1 MKRVLIKDI
10 ASKAGVVPSTVSL
23 VLNGKAKEMRIS
35 DSIAEK
41 IKAVAEAEGYLPNS
55 IAVSLRTGKSKILG
69 LIVEDIS
76 NVFFA
81 SLAKI
86 IEEEAN
92 SLGYKVLYCST
103 ENDTQKGTELIKML
117 SQTQVDGY
125 IITPS
130 PGMEN
135 ALKQLVIHKKPLVLM
150 DRYCPGLDVAHVLVN
165 NSEGI
170 KLGMQYLYDKGYKK
184 IAFVTIDLEQVQMQ
198 ERREGYLAFLQEKNI
213 PVRNEWIYKVA
224 YHYDREQ
231 AVAQLA
237 EFISSQSFEAVFF
250 ATNYLGTIGLESIKN
265 LKIKIPKDLA
275 VICFDDN
282 DLFRL
287 HDPGITIVQ
296 QPIMHIAKTAVSLLM
311 EQVNGENGDGFR
323 SKAVIDAS
331 LIQRESA

>member
-41 IKAVAEAEGYLPNS
+41 IRAVAEAEGYMPNG
-55 IAVSLRTGKSKILG
+55 IAVSLRTGKSRILG

-92 SLGYKVLYCST
+92 LLGYKVLYCST
-103 ENDTQKGTELIKML
+103 ENDAQKGVELIKML

-130 PGMEN
+130 PGMESN
-135 ALKQLVIHKKPLVLM
+135 LKQLVIHKKPLVLM
-150 DRYCPGLDVAHVLVN
+150 DRYCPGLDIAHVLVN
-165 NSEGI
+165 NTKGI
-170 KLGMQYLYDKGYKK
+170 CLGMQYLYEKGYDK
-184 IAFVTIDLEQVQMQ
+184 IAFVTIDLEQIQMQ
-198 ERREGYLAFLQEKNI
+198 ERLNGYLNFLKDNKI
-213 PVRNEWIYKVA
+213 AVHNEWIYKLS
-224 YHYDREQ
+224 YHYEREK
-231 AVAQLA
+231 AVEELA
-237 EFISSQSFEAVFF
+237 DFISGHQFKAIFF
-250 ATNYLGTIGLESIKN
+250 ATNYLGTIGLESIKKLK
-265 LKIKIPKDLA
+265 LKIPRDLA

-287 HDPGITIVQ
+287 YDPGITIVK
-296 QPIMHIAKTAVSLLM
+296 QPVINIAKTAVGLLM
-311 EQVNGENGDGFR
+311 DQINGRKMDSSYSQTMIEP
-323 SKAVIDAS
+323 S